1 MKKKAILV
9 ISFGTSYE
17 ETRKKTIGKI
27 EEKIKQKFTDYH
39 VVRAFTSKMI
49 INKLKKRDGLNIDN
63 PKEALN
69 KLFEQGYEEIII
81 QPTHIINGLEFESL
95 FKDALCLKKQF
106 KSVKLGRPLLSS
118 YDDYLKV
125 VSSMVN
131 VFPKDL
137 NERIIILMG
146 HGTEHSANA
155 AYPCLDYVFKNEG
168 YENVYIATVEGFP
181 SLETVLT
188 KINKKH
194 IKNVTLIPLM
204 IVAGDHVQED
214 MVGDD
219 EDSWKNILIKKGY
232 NVDSIILGMGENEE
246 IQKVF
251 IEHLKQATEI

>member
-1 MKKKAILV
+1 MRKKAILV

-49 INKLKKRDGLNIDN
+49 INKLKKRDGLSIDN
-63 PKEALN
+63 PREALN
-69 KLFEQGYEEIII
+69 KLLEQGYEEIII

-95 FKDALCLKKQF
+95 FMDALYFKNKF
-106 KSVKLGRPLLSS
+106 KSLKLGRPLLNI

-125 VSSMVN
+125 VRSMVH
-131 VFPKDL
+131 VFPKDID
-137 NERIIILMG
+137 ERIIILMG

-168 YENVYIATVEGFP
+168 YENVHIATVEGFP

-188 KINKKH
+188 KINKIQ

-219 EDSWKNILIKKGY
+219 EDSWKNILIEKGY
-232 NVDSIILGMGENEE
+232 NVDSILIGMGEIQG

-251 IEHLKQATEI
+251 IEHLEKATKI